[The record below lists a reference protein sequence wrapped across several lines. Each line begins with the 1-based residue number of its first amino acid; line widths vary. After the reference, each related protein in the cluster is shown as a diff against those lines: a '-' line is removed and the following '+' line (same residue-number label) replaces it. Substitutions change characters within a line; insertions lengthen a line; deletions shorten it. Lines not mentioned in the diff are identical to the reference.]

1 MAAPSRS
8 PIAFFAHERG
18 DARVMK
24 RIAAFQALGR
34 EVIGFTFH
42 RVRDKADVPP
52 TWENVHL
59 GTTYNRRYLQRLWTF
74 MGSLAIL
81 WRHRDALGDCTAM
94 YVVNTDNAMLA
105 LIGRFLSGKKVPLM
119 LELAD
124 IQPVMTGTGL
134 ISKTL
139 RWIERQVLKRSSLL
153 VTTSPGFVKNY
164 FEPVQRFH
172 GEIFLLENKVYPSL
186 TLPAAV
192 LSNGQP
198 VKGGRPWVI
207 GCFGA
212 LRCRRSLELMKALAL
227 ELGDKVHFILRG
239 YPSGTIAD
247 DFAALLGDLPNLRM
261 EGAYQYPG
269 DLAEMY
275 GAVDFNWAIDESDP
289 NGNSAWLLP
298 NRIYEGGCFGVPVIA
313 ATHTETGAW
322 VSQRQLGWTFEEP
335 FEKTLAAFL
344 DRITVQEW
352 AAVKARCESM
362 PRTDFT
368 GDDDLRKLAEIVT
381 NLPGC

>member
-1 MAAPSRS
+1 MKTL
-8 PIAFFAHERG
+8 AFFAHERG
-18 DARVMK
+18 DARVRK
-24 RIAAFQALGR
+24 RIAGFQDQGL
-34 EVIGFTFH
+34 EVIGYTFH
-42 RVRDKADVPP
+42 RERDKVDPEP
-52 TWENVHL
+52 TWTNIHL

-74 MGSLAIL
+74 VGSLGIL
-81 WRHRDALGDCTAM
+81 WRHRDGLGDCTAM

-105 LIGRFLSGKKVPLM
+105 LAARFFSGKKVPLV

-124 IQPVMTGTGL
+124 IQPVMTGTGF
-134 ISKTL
+134 ISKML

-153 VTTSPGFVKNY
+153 VTTSPGFVKHY
-164 FEPVQRFH
+164 FEPVQRFG

-192 LSNGQP
+192 PSNGQP

-212 LRCRRSLELMKALAL
+212 LRCRRSLELMKSLA
-227 ELGDKVHFILRG
+227 EQLGEKVHFILRG
-239 YPSGTIAD
+239 YPSGTIAE
-247 DFAALLGDLPNLRM
+247 DFSTLLGDLPNLRM

-269 DLAEMY
+269 DLADMY
-275 GAVDFNWAIDESDP
+275 GGVDFNWTIDESDP

-313 ATHTETGAW
+313 ATHTETGDW
-322 VSQRQLGWTFEEP
+322 VTQRQLGWTFEEP
-335 FEKTLAAFL
+335 FGETLATFL
-344 DRITVQEW
+344 DRLTVQEW
-352 AAVKARCESM
+352 AEVKSRCESM

-368 GDDDLRKLAEIVT
+368 GDDDLRKLAEILT
-381 NLPGC
+381 NVSGC